1 MERERGLN
9 ARPSP
14 RGAGEDAGRPY
25 VLQYDSG
32 TILAQLRSGTRTLV
46 QDLQFEL
53 AEGESLALIGET
65 GSGKTMTARSI
76 LRLLPENVTQTG
88 ETIVFCGQPLPEG
101 AAMRQLLG
109 TQIVYIPQSGAE
121 ALDPLR
127 TVGKQLADGLAK
139 NGVPRDRRRKRAE
152 ELLTAAGLPEA
163 ERLLRAF
170 PFELSGGMAQRV
182 TIALAACAAP
192 RLVIADE
199 PTNGLDRR
207 ATEEFFRLLDRLFP
221 KAARLIITHD
231 ISVAARCGRAAVLCG
246 GIACE
251 TGPCAEVLSDPKHP
265 YTRALLNALP
275 QNGMAETPRLR
286 EGEAMCPFYAR
297 CPQARE
303 LCRTQM
309 TPGAKGLRKWR
320 CSGL

>member
-1 MERERGLN
+1 MRNYGC
-9 ARPSP
+9 
-14 RGAGEDAGRPY
+14 
-25 VLQYDSG
+25 
-32 TILAQLRSGTRTLV
+32 LV
-46 QDLQFEL
+46 PTAAFCGMALFSVTYSCPMFVEFFPDPKTVSDD
-53 AEGESLALIGET
+53 EGEYVEI
-65 GSGKTMTARSI
+65 
-76 LRLLPENVTQTG
+76 RLDE
-88 ETIVFCGQPLPEG
+88 
-101 AAMRQLLG
+101 
-109 TQIVYIPQSGAE
+109 Y
-121 ALDPLR
+121 
-127 TVGKQLADGLAK
+127 
-139 NGVPRDRRRKRAE
+139 RAE
-152 ELLTAAGLPEA
+152 SLFVRFESKEIIAFEWPEA

>member
-9 ARPSP
+9 GRLSP

-88 ETIVFCGQPLPEG
+88 ETIVFCGQPLQEG

-109 TQIVYIPQSGAE
+109 TQIVYIPQSGEE

-139 NGVPRDRRRKRAE
+139 NGVPRDRRRK
-152 ELLTAAGLPEA
+152 G
-163 ERLLRAF
+163 
-170 PFELSGGMAQRV
+170 
-182 TIALAACAAP
+182 
-192 RLVIADE
+192 
-199 PTNGLDRR
+199 RR
-207 ATEEFFRLLDRLFP
+207 N
-221 KAARLIITHD
+221 
-231 ISVAARCGRAAVLCG
+231 S
-246 GIACE
+246 
-251 TGPCAEVLSDPKHP
+251 
-265 YTRALLNALP
+265 
-275 QNGMAETPRLR
+275 
-286 EGEAMCPFYAR
+286 
-297 CPQARE
+297 
-303 LCRTQM
+303 
-309 TPGAKGLRKWR
+309 
-320 CSGL
+320 